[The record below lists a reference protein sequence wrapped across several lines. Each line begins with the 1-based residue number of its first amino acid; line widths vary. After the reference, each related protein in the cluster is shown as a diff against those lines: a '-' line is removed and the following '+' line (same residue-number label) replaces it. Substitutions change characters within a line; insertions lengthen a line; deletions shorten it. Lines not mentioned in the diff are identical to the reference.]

1 MATDVKVIC
10 DFIRHINAKLFVC
23 DTYSLDTYVAHD
35 AYSHHDSR
43 SADSIPMSRQKLAYI
58 VLQMNAHAQFEFMPT
73 RQTGDT
79 LISFGYRC
87 ESDL

>member
-1 MATDVKVIC
+1 MQSCLYVIR
-10 DFIRHINAKLFVC
+10 IV
-23 DTYSLDTYVAHD
+23 LDTYVAHD
-35 AYSHHDSR
+35 AYSHHDSH